1 MDFGL
6 ISMDGAEFIQVS
18 IDTKNSKKKPFTVAE
33 IAMFPLKTF
42 SEIECASNFV
52 QI

>member
-6 ISMDGAEFIQVS
+6 IGVDGAEFIQVS
-18 IDTKNSKKKPFTVAE
+18 IDTKNSKKKHLAE
-33 IAMFPLKTF
+33 ITMFPLKPFTK
-42 SEIECASNFV
+42 IEYASNYV